1 MVYVPI
7 RTTGRL
13 QFHTPAA
20 GNTHPPKYPDAVT
33 ERAQMTPS
41 FFGWVLVGCVPPGAG
56 AVVAVVLTV
65 STSSFVCVHTNVRT
79 YQNNNK
85 NSITTHKHDHK
96 HKRAQNTKT
105 RKLALIARLASQTDL
120 APCQN
125 IYQGASTNPGL
136 QAHMGFG
143 RYMYLKRNH
152 KRAKR
157 QHS

>member
-1 MVYVPI
+1 MY
-7 RTTGRL
+7 
-13 QFHTPAA
+13 
-20 GNTHPPKYPDAVT
+20 
-33 ERAQMTPS
+33 E
-41 FFGWVLVGCVPPGAG
+41 
-56 AVVAVVLTV
+56 LTK
-65 STSSFVCVHTNVRT
+65 TIK
-79 YQNNNK
+79 K
-85 NSITTHKHDHK
+85 NSIITHKHDHK

-152 KRAKR
+152 KRAQR
-157 QHS
+157 QYS